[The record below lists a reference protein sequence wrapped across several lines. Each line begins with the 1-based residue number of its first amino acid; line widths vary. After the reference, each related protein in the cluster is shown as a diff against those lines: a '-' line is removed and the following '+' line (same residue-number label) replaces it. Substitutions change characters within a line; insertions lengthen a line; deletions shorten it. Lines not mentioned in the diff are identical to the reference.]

1 MKYTR
6 YKDKLLATNINT
18 GDVKEFS
25 SVADACKQF
34 GFCVDLCDTS
44 PEGDFKQHHGYTFK
58 LKIG

>member
-6 YKDKLLATNINT
+6 YKDKLLATNIKT

-34 GFCVDLCDTS
+34 GFKHSGVTTCLK
-44 PEGDFKQHHGYTFK
+44 GYFKQHHGYTFK